1 MNDCREI
8 VLYFN
13 NGSKLV
19 PVDIAK
25 SLSDRFKDLGNPL
38 VLNPEGNSIQPLVVF
53 RENAS
58 MMITMTQMTINMII
72 DGTYFDKMD
81 TIIFDLV
88 DLFNDMDIKF
98 TKLGI
103 VYSIFLSGKHKE
115 IVREK
120 LLDSSIIPNDI
131 LEFNVAFYRQLGLK
145 KEKINCWERLITN
158 TEKFDDLLVQFD
170 INTDTNPDRDIN
182 MKFIREFIKLADEYS
197 EERIDF

>member
-1 MNDCREI
+1 MNDVREI

-13 NGSKLV
+13 GGSKLV

-38 VLNPEGNSIQPLVVF
+38 VLNPDGSSVQPLVIF
-53 RENAS
+53 KENSS
-58 MMITMTQMTINMII
+58 MMITVTQMTINMII

-103 VYSIFLSGKHKE
+103 VYSIFLSPKHKMT
-115 IVREK
+115 VRDK
-120 LLDSSIIPNDI
+120 LLESSIIPEDI
-131 LEFNVAFYRQLGLK
+131 LEYNVAFYRQLDLK
-145 KEKINCWERLITN
+145 KEKINAWERIITN
-158 TEKFDDLLVQFD
+158 NEKFEDLLVQFD
-170 INTDTNPDRDIN
+170 FNTDNNPDRDIN
-182 MKFIREFIKLADEYS
+182 MKYIREFIKLADEYS